1 MQHQVPV
8 GSACASS
15 SLSFLDSSDEV
26 IVQNPYHQQML
37 AAIVNSADHENEIE
51 EEGDERRNCTTVDD
65 VMGRIDVESA
75 LHSSNSSLQY
85 A

>member
-1 MQHQVPV
+1 
-8 GSACASS
+8 
-15 SLSFLDSSDEV
+15 
-26 IVQNPYHQQML
+26 ML